1 MTGTRLPFLLTME
14 RTFPILDVA
23 PTGAG
28 VGYPDGVRTF
38 VPGALPGDVVACDW
52 TPPEKGRQSQ
62 VIDRFEFVEHAAKR
76 APEPCPHLCGA
87 PACGGCPL
95 GTLLYREQC
104 RLKAK
109 LLEDACRAAGREDWA
124 KLVTPPELFVKQ
136 RAFRN
141 KAFFTPLRTT
151 EGIRFGMYAA
161 GSHEKVALDTC
172 PQLPA
177 WMNECQRAA
186 ARVLSEALADRP
198 DAVYDETRHTGILR
212 GLLLRE
218 GTLGRMAVFVVKDL
232 SPALE
237 ETLGKLLAEELR
249 GLSLTSLLW
258 SRYDARGNRTTG
270 EDFTAIEGTGRV
282 ETELLGL
289 TFFVGPDTFLQVN
302 PSETER
308 LYKKVLERASVGPED
323 KVLDLYS
330 GVGTITLL
338 LAQSAARVVS
348 STSPAI
354 RRPSCGTPFR
364 SKPRAFASQ
373 VSRRWISFPAR
384 FTSRRSEP
392 SSGSDVCK
400 KCKTQGG
407 AFAPP
412 ALCRISRCRALPDS
426 GRAAGKSSGPSPCV
440 ACGRSPEGLRAR
452 SCRSP
457 SASPARRRG
466 RTCRGPFRFG

>member
-237 ETLGKLLAEELR
+237 DTLGKLLADELR

-270 EDFTAIEGTGRV
+270 EDFTAIEGTERV

-338 LAQSAARVVS
+338 LAQSAARAFGVEISEASVAAA
-348 STSPAI
+348 TENAAKNGLKNVDFLASPVGDALD
-354 RRPSCGTPFR
+354 RLPFTPDVIVAD
-364 SKPRAFASQ
+364 PAFKGMEEG
-373 VSRRWISFPAR
+373 VPAR
-384 FTSRRSEP
+384 LAALGARRLVYVSCNP
-392 SSGSDVCK
+392 
-400 KCKTQGG
+400 KT
-407 AFAPP
+407 FVRD
-412 ALCRISRCRALPDS
+412 ALSLE
-426 GRAAGKSSGPSPCV
+426 AAGLRL
-440 ACGRSPEGLRAR
+440 AGLETVDLFPGALHVETVGTFERV
-452 SCRSP
+452 
-457 SASPARRRG
+457 
-466 RTCRGPFRFG
+466 

>member
-62 VIDRFEFVEHAAKR
+62 VIDRFEFVERAAKR

-109 LLEDACRAAGREDWA
+109 LLEDACRAAGREEWA

-258 SRYDARGNRTTG
+258 GRYDARGNRTTG
-270 EDFTAIEGTGRV
+270 EDFTAIEGAGRV

-338 LAQSAARVVS
+338 LAQSAARAFGVEISEASVAAA
-348 STSPAI
+348 TENAAKNGLKNVDFLASPVGDALD
-354 RRPSCGTPFR
+354 RLPFTPDVIVAD
-364 SKPRAFASQ
+364 PAFKGMEEG
-373 VSRRWISFPAR
+373 VPAR
-384 FTSRRSEP
+384 LAALGARRLVYVSCNP
-392 SSGSDVCK
+392 
-400 KCKTQGG
+400 KT
-407 AFAPP
+407 FVRD
-412 ALCRISRCRALPDS
+412 ALALE
-426 GRAAGKSSGPSPCV
+426 AAGLRL
-440 ACGRSPEGLRAR
+440 AGLETVDLFPGALHVETIGTFERV
-452 SCRSP
+452 
-457 SASPARRRG
+457 
-466 RTCRGPFRFG
+466 